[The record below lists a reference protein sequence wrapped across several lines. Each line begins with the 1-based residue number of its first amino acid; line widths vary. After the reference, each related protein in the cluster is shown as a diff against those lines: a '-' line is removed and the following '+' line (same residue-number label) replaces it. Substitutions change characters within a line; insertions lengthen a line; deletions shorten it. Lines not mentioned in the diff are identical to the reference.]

1 MKAYLVTTGVL
12 FGLLALVHVWRAIE
26 EWPDSTVGLGFI
38 VETTVVVLLPGVL
51 AWWAWRV
58 LRNLSDDRI
67 KRAEKIQTRD
77 SNSTA
82 V

>member
-12 FGLLALVHVWRAIE
+12 FALIALVHIWRAIE
-26 EWPDSTVGLGFI
+26 EWPDSTVDPGLI
-38 VETTVVVLLPGVL
+38 LETTAVVALPGVL

-58 LRNLSDDRI
+58 LRNLSGDRI
-67 KRAEKIQTRD
+67 KRAEKIQSKD
-77 SNSTA
+77 SDRSA